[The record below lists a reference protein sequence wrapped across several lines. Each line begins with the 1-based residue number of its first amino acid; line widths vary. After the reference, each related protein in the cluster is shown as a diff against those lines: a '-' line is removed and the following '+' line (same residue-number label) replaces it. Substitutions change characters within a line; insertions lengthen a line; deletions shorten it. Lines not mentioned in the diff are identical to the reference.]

1 MPVFTGPSPAPQHDA
16 THGSNWT
23 AAWCETSVVALVAAR
38 SLVPTEGASE
48 GGTLWIAL
56 AALVAWLVGLLL
68 RQAERHPPRKFRLL
82 DLGVTLLVGGHLLG
96 GGVVWFAGGDRR
108 AALNLQSEWL
118 AVAAFWW
125 LLREAVKSPRGR
137 STLVVATTCLGFAIA
152 SLGLQQ
158 HWIEFPAMAADYSA
172 TKAREQTTRDSI
184 AAGRTSPVELSRIE
198 AELAQS
204 GVPADPAARMLWEQR
219 VLHSRE
225 PLGFFALANSLAGF
239 LLVVLLLT
247 SGWLLGEW
255 FARKGSSSNWI
266 VPAALLTVVLV
277 CLVLTKSRTA
287 YVGLLVGGTAAAIGL
302 RLRSQQGGV
311 SLAWKR
317 LVAVSLGL
325 LFLVVLGAGLTGG
338 LDRLVFSEAGKSIRY
353 RAEYWW
359 ATTAML
365 AQSPERMLLG
375 VGLGNFRQQYLPHK
389 LPSSSE
395 EIADPHNLLLDAWSN
410 GGLAAVVGLVALFAA
425 WWSSLRRRPI
435 SLDTTTRLPRLAT
448 MGLAG
453 LVMGGLIAFTL
464 SDWSDDRI
472 LAVTILALV
481 VMGLVG
487 LVPFGEAGQITAAA
501 AGLALATHLLGAG
514 GIGMPAIIQVWLIA
528 LALGCRPSSDDEST
542 SAFSPRWRWLPDG
555 SPVWDRLSSMLVPL
569 LAMSVA
575 WGALWP
581 VTQATQL
588 SDAADTAIYVDRDDV
603 QALALLAAAAA
614 ADPYTA
620 APRIK
625 QGQLHLARSSRRTLS
640 QAERDQEFS
649 AAIAA
654 LESAVA
660 RDPDSAATLQLVGQ
674 AWRTRWLETASEA
687 AAHEAATWL
696 RRALARYPNDA
707 ALAVDLAEVA
717 PQEEARAVARQ
728 ALDLDR
734 LAEQY
739 GHTDKRLPPARKA
752 LAERLAPGDVVRP
765 SR

>member
-1 MPVFTGPSPAPQHDA
+1 MPVSPGPSPTSPRNAPS
-16 THGSNWT
+16 GSRWT
-23 AAWCETSVVALVAAR
+23 AAWCETAVVALVAAR

-56 AALVAWLVGLLL
+56 AALVAWLIGLLL
-68 RQAERHPPRKFRLL
+68 RQVEGHPPHRFGLL
-82 DLGVTLLVGGHLLG
+82 DLGVALLVGGHLLG

-125 LLREAVKSPRGR
+125 LLREAVRSPRGR
-137 STLVVATTCLGFAIA
+137 ATLVVSTTCLGFAIA

-158 HWIEFPAMAADYSA
+158 HWIEFPAMAADYAA
-172 TKAREQTTRDSI
+172 TKAREQTTR
-184 AAGRTSPVELSRIE
+184 ASPVELSRIE
-198 AELAQS
+198 AELARS
-204 GVPADPAARMLWEQR
+204 GVPTDPAARMLWEQR

-225 PLGFFALANSLAGF
+225 PLGFFALANSLAGL

-287 YVGLLVGGTAAAIGL
+287 YVGLLVGVTAAAIGL
-302 RLRSQQGGV
+302 RFRSQQEGL

-338 LDRLVFSEAGKSIRY
+338 LDRLVLSEAEKSIRY

-410 GGLAAVVGLVALFAA
+410 GGLAAVAGLVILFAA

-435 SLDTTTRLPRLAT
+435 GLDAATRLPRLAT

-453 LVMGGLIAFTL
+453 LVMGGLIAFAL

-481 VMGLVG
+481 VTGLVG
-487 LVPFGEAGQITAAA
+487 LVPFGDAGQITAAA

-514 GIGMPAIIQVWLIA
+514 GIGMPAIVQVWLIA
-528 LALGCRPSSDDEST
+528 LALGCGRNSDDEST
-542 SAFSPRWRWLPDG
+542 SASSLRWRWLPDLL
-555 SPVWDRLSSMLVPL
+555 SLRNQLAPVMVLV
-569 LAMSVA
+569 LATFVV

-603 QALALLAAAAA
+603 QALALLDAAATADRYAA
-614 ADPYTA
+614 APH
-620 APRIK
+620 IK

-649 AAIAA
+649 TAIAA

-717 PQEEARAVARQ
+717 PPAEARAVARR
-728 ALDLDR
+728 AIELDR

-739 GHTDKRLPPARKA
+739 GHTDKRLPPPRKA
-752 LAERLAPGDVVRP
+752 LAERLAPGDLVPP